1 MRILRLFIILRTIS
15 KYRLLRFLPDSS
27 RLPWVTRA
35 FLRLLSPLGS
45 THDNNPASLRLAF
58 EELGPVFIKFG
69 QLLSTRRDL
78 FDAEISDELQKLQD
92 SVPPFPT
99 RIARRIVEESTG
111 SSIEK
116 QFQTFEDT
124 PLASASVAQ
133 VHAARLLSGED
144 VVIKIIRPD
153 IESIIRKDIA
163 WMFLLAHLMEK
174 YSREARRLHPVTI
187 VKDYKETILSELDLN
202 LEAANASRLGEN
214 WNGTGKLYVPKVFW
228 KFSSSRTMVMERVYG
243 PMVSDLVRLNAAG
256 TDLKKLAHLG
266 VEIFFTQV
274 FEQNFFHADMHPGNV
289 FIDITNPGNPSYI
302 ALDCAIIGSLTE
314 QDKDYLARNILAFF
328 RRDYASVAR
337 LHLDSGWVPPETD
350 LREFESVIRSVCE
363 PMFQKPIKDISF
375 GQVLVNLFQTA
386 RRFNMEVQPQ
396 LVLLQKTLIN
406 IEGLG
411 RQLYP
416 ELDLWETAAPFMEE
430 WIKKRHAPSRI
441 LQDIRDN
448 LPLWLERLP
457 ELPELT
463 YQALIEIRQLGASA
477 RRQSTLLAEM
487 HSTLENQQNRARSQR
502 VGGLIL
508 LTAFSG
514 LLLSQLPDFYSNGLM
529 WGSSVLGGLGA
540 YWLMFRP

>member
-15 KYRLLRFLPDSS
+15 KYRLLRFLPDRS

-314 QDKDYLARNILAFF
+314 QDKD
-328 RRDYASVAR
+328 
-337 LHLDSGWVPPETD
+337 
-350 LREFESVIRSVCE
+350 
-363 PMFQKPIKDISF
+363 
-375 GQVLVNLFQTA
+375 
-386 RRFNMEVQPQ
+386 
-396 LVLLQKTLIN
+396 
-406 IEGLG
+406 
-411 RQLYP
+411 
-416 ELDLWETAAPFMEE
+416 
-430 WIKKRHAPSRI
+430 
-441 LQDIRDN
+441 
-448 LPLWLERLP
+448 
-457 ELPELT
+457 
-463 YQALIEIRQLGASA
+463 
-477 RRQSTLLAEM
+477 
-487 HSTLENQQNRARSQR
+487 
-502 VGGLIL
+502 
-508 LTAFSG
+508 
-514 LLLSQLPDFYSNGLM
+514 
-529 WGSSVLGGLGA
+529 
-540 YWLMFRP
+540 